1 MISLKQLRHAL
12 AVEKHL
18 HFRKAA
24 ESCSVSQSALS
35 TSLSTLEQ
43 QLGVVIFERDNKK
56 VLVTPIGAE
65 ILQKARE
72 IQLHVDDM
80 EKLAES
86 QSSVLSYPITVGII
100 PTICPYILPI
110 VLPSLRAQYPD
121 FNIKV
126 IEETSSELVDK
137 VRSGE
142 IDTAILA
149 LPYPTEGLLS
159 FEFWKEDFFWIT
171 HQDEMPHK
179 KTEITAKD
187 LGNANLMLLK
197 DGHCLKDHAL
207 SACGF
212 QGTNSHSLSA
222 TSLSTLI
229 QLVIAKSGTTLIP
242 EMALSQL
249 IGADSPL
256 SAIKLAEKGPH
267 RGIAFIVRPNYVGTK
282 NIETLMKVFTQ
293 SLKEHFSRD

>member
-12 AVEKHL
+12 AVEKYL

-24 ESCSVSQSALS
+24 ESCSISQSALS
-35 TSLSTLEQ
+35 TSLSELER
-43 QLGVVIFERDNKK
+43 QLGVAIFERDNKK

-65 ILQKARE
+65 ILLKARE
-72 IQLHVDDM
+72 IQLRVDDM

-110 VLPSLRAQYPD
+110 VLPSLREEYPNS
-121 FNIKV
+121 NIKV

-149 LPYPTEGLLS
+149 LPYPTEGLLN
-159 FEFWKEDFFWIT
+159 FEFWQEDFYWIT
-171 HQDEMPHK
+171 HQEELPHK

-212 QGTNSHSLSA
+212 QETQSHSLSA

-256 SAIKLAEKGPH
+256 SAVKLAEQGPH
-267 RGIAFIVRPNYVGTK
+267 RGVAFIVRPNYVGTK
-282 NIETLMKVFTQ
+282 NIETLMKVFTK
-293 SLKEHFSRD
+293 SLKRHFLRD

>member
-12 AVEKHL
+12 AVEKYL

-149 LPYPTEGLLS
+149 LPYPTEGLLN

-187 LGNANLMLLK
+187 LSNANLMLLK

-267 RGIAFIVRPNYVGTK
+267 RSIAFIVRPNYVGTK

-293 SLKEHFSRD
+293 SLKEHF

>member
-12 AVEKHL
+12 AVEKYL

-149 LPYPTEGLLS
+149 LPYPTDGLLN

-187 LGNANLMLLK
+187 LSNANLMLLK

-267 RGIAFIVRPNYVGTK
+267 RSIAFIVRPNYVGTK

-293 SLKEHFSRD
+293 SLKEHFDRD

>member
-1 MISLKQLRHAL
+1 MITFKQLRYAL
-12 AVEKHL
+12 AVEKYL

-35 TSLSTLEQ
+35 TSLAELEK
-43 QLGVVIFERDNKK
+43 QLGVAIFERDNKK
-56 VLVTPIGAE
+56 VLVTPIGSE
-65 ILQKARE
+65 ILQKARQ

-110 VLPSLRAQYPD
+110 VLPSLAKEYPD

-137 VRSGE
+137 VRNGE

-149 LPYPTEGLLS
+149 LPYPTDGLLK
-159 FEFWKEDFFWIT
+159 FEFWEENFYWIT

-179 KTEITAKD
+179 KTEITAND
-187 LGNANLMLLK
+187 LGSKNLMLLK

-212 QGTNSHSLSA
+212 QGTQSHSLSA

-256 SAIKLAEKGPH
+256 SAVKLAEKGPH
-267 RGIAFIVRPNYVGTK
+267 RGVAFIVRPNYIGTK
-282 NIETLMKVFTQ
+282 NIETLIKVFKK
-293 SLKEHFSRD
+293 SLKQHFFRD